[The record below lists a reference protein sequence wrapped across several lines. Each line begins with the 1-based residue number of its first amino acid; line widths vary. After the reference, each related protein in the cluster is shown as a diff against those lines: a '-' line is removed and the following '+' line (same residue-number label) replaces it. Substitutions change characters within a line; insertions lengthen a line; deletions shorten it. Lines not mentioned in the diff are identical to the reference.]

1 MICPICHTEKNV
13 IKLDYTGTHAEGR
26 RTTDGVIGSY
36 ADETTYYKCTQCN
49 GFITYNI
56 KIIDGTIER
65 ISNEYSKTDPSAG
78 CNTHA

>member
-26 RTTDGVIGSY
+26 INTNSNIESY
-36 ADETTYYKCTQCN
+36 ANETTYYKCNQCN

-56 KIIDGTIER
+56 TIVDGTIEK
-65 ISNEYSKTDPSAG
+65 ICNEYSRIDNRAG
-78 CNTHA
+78 CTMHA